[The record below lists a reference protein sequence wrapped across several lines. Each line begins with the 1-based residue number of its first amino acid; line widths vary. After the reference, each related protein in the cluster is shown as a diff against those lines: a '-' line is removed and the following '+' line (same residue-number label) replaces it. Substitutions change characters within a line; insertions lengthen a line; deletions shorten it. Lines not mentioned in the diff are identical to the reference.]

1 MIVGGGKVLNS
12 GGKMGQSG
20 EKAVESVGICRCCEG
35 VWSGGATL
43 ENQKVKNVKF
53 GNHPPL

>member
-1 MIVGGGKVLNS
+1 M
-12 GGKMGQSG
+12 G
-20 EKAVESVGICRCCEG
+20 EKWGIRWGKCWNLWVCVDG
-35 VWSGGATL
+35 WSGGATL